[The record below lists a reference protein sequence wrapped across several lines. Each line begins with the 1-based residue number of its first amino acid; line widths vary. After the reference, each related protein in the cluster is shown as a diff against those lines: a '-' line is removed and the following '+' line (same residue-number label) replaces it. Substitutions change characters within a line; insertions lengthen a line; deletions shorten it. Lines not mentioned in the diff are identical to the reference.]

1 MRKSIFIFLLINIIT
16 INVYASTTVVDYVE
30 ITEEVINYNSN
41 NIDILIKIPDTCN
54 EETINI
60 NTKVLDSI
68 HHFRLLNSN
77 NKKIKVNLIIDN
89 YSKYIYRYN
98 KDSIRLFI
106 TNHNIKSYRT
116 KNTALKKL
124 FNNKR
129 VKLDDKSINKRLNS
143 LGYNSLDEYYLYFY
157 NNKYKTKYNNL
168 NSFNKDIKKEIFKYS
183 NNYIEET
190 NDVINNMAKD
200 YYNEEL
206 IRLIFNN
213 RKYSINDCLNYY
225 IDDSEFKQSLYSIYD
240 KGVVSFYI
248 ELDNNYNDNFSNYL
262 KGSIY
267 FTLNKISNK

>member
-54 EETINI
+54 EETISI

-68 HHFRLLNSN
+68 HHFRLLN
-77 NKKIKVNLIIDN
+77 NKNKSIKVNLIIDN

-157 NNKYKTKYNNL
+157 NNKYKTKYNKL
-168 NSFNKDIKKEIFKYS
+168 NSLNKDIKKEIFKYS

>member
-54 EETINI
+54 EEIINI

-98 KDSIRLFI
+98 KDSIKLFI

-129 VKLDDKSINKRLNS
+129 VKLDDKSINKRLNN

-240 KGVVSFYI
+240 KGIVSFYI

>member
-54 EETINI
+54 EETISI
-60 NTKVLDSI
+60 NTIVLDSI
-68 HHFRLLNSN
+68 NHFRLLN
-77 NKKIKVNLIIDN
+77 NKNKSIKVNLIIDN

-98 KDSIRLFI
+98 KDSIKLFI

-183 NNYIEET
+183 NNYKVET
-190 NDVINNMAKD
+190 NEEINNMAKD

>member
-54 EETINI
+54 EETISI

-68 HHFRLLNSN
+68 HHFRLLN
-77 NKKIKVNLIIDN
+77 NKNKSIKVNLIIDN

-206 IRLIFNN
+206 IILIFNN

>member
-54 EETINI
+54 EETISI

-68 HHFRLLNSN
+68 NHFRLLNSN

-157 NNKYKTKYNNL
+157 NNKYKTKYNKL
-168 NSFNKDIKKEIFKYS
+168 NSLNKDIKKEIFKYS

>member
-54 EETINI
+54 EETISI

-68 HHFRLLNSN
+68 HHFRLLN
-77 NKKIKVNLIIDN
+77 NKNKLIKVNLIIDN

-98 KDSIRLFI
+98 KDSIKLFI

-129 VKLDDKSINKRLNS
+129 VKLDDKSINKRLNN

>member
-98 KDSIRLFI
+98 KDSIKLFI

-129 VKLDDKSINKRLNS
+129 VKLDDKSINKRLNN

>member
-54 EETINI
+54 EETISI

-98 KDSIRLFI
+98 KDSIKLFI

-129 VKLDDKSINKRLNS
+129 VKLDDKSINKRLNN

-240 KGVVSFYI
+240 KGIVSFYI

>member
-41 NIDILIKIPDTCN
+41 NIDILIKIPETCN
-54 EETINI
+54 EEIINI
-60 NTKVLDSI
+60 NSKVLDSI
-68 HHFRLLNSN
+68 NHFRLLNSN

-89 YSKYIYRYN
+89 YSKYTYKYN
-98 KDSIRLFI
+98 KDSIKLFI

-129 VKLDDKSINKRLNS
+129 VKLDDKSINKRLNI

-157 NNKYKTKYNNL
+157 NNKYKTKYNNI
-168 NSFNKDIKKEIFKYS
+168 NSFNKNIKKEIFKYS

>member
-54 EETINI
+54 EEIISI

-68 HHFRLLNSN
+68 NHFRLLNSN

-98 KDSIRLFI
+98 KDSIKLFI

-129 VKLDDKSINKRLNS
+129 VKLDDKSINKRLNN

>member
-41 NIDILIKIPDTCN
+41 NIDILIKIPETCN
-54 EETINI
+54 EETISI

-68 HHFRLLNSN
+68 NHFRLLN
-77 NKKIKVNLIIDN
+77 NKNKSIKVNLIIDN
-89 YSKYIYRYN
+89 YSKYTYKYN
-98 KDSIRLFI
+98 NDSIKLFI

-168 NSFNKDIKKEIFKYS
+168 NSLNKDIKKEIFKYS

>member
-41 NIDILIKIPDTCN
+41 NIDILIKIPETCN
-54 EETINI
+54 EETISI

-68 HHFRLLNSN
+68 NHFRLLN
-77 NKKIKVNLIIDN
+77 NKNKSIKVNLIIDN
-89 YSKYIYRYN
+89 YSKYTYKYN
-98 KDSIRLFI
+98 NDSIKLFI

-168 NSFNKDIKKEIFKYS
+168 NSLNKDIKKEIFKYS

-190 NDVINNMAKD
+190 NEEINNMAKD

>member
-54 EETINI
+54 EETISI

-68 HHFRLLNSN
+68 HHFRLLNN
-77 NKKIKVNLIIDN
+77 KNKKIKVNLIIDN

-168 NSFNKDIKKEIFKYS
+168 NSFNKDIKEEIFKYS

>member
-16 INVYASTTVVDYVE
+16 INVYASTTVTDYVE

-68 HHFRLLNSN
+68 NHFRLLN
-77 NKKIKVNLIIDN
+77 NKNKSIKVNLIIDN
-89 YSKYIYRYN
+89 YSKYIYGYN
-98 KDSIRLFI
+98 KDSIKLFI